1 MYFGVLEPTTFV
13 RSSRFARLQYIQCAL
28 AGRNVYMRFSCS
40 TGDAMGMNMV
50 SKGVQN
56 VFEYLQDVFP
66 DMDVVSLSGSLILS
80 PLFLFAFFV
89 LYYHE
94 DAIMKYA
101 THIM

>member
-1 MYFGVLEPTTFV
+1 MYFGVLESATFV

-56 VFEYLQDVFP
+56 VLEYLQDVFP

-80 PLFLFAFFV
+80 LIISLCIFCLI
-89 LYYHE
+89 LS
-94 DAIMKYA
+94 
-101 THIM
+101 